1 MLLSDALGVTSTTLL
16 RLGVYD
22 SPIGFDLRMHV
33 DPARLR
39 STRVPELLGSY
50 KKFQSYFSDL
60 AVLIQGATPGSVLE
74 RQSKQG
80 LRFPETKQAAL
91 GYAKESNEGRGVGPV
106 MAAQLYKSAKEI
118 VTAGEKNPAIFEL
131 AVLFEPKFGPD
142 SLSDMTIKILLPELL
157 KFNERIAKKLNLPM
171 KKSRVH
177 GRLVKLVHSKRQD
190 MSVLL
195 IPHSILAKLPLA
207 TDWSEIDDVVAYN
220 RSVREQINQEVSKAL
235 GDRITDPTKPEI
247 RDVLLKNSPI
257 LRELLKRY
265 GKAKAT
271 PYDFEKDPLGLMSWY
286 RTMRQLAEKNPLKLD
301 RPKTTEEVY
310 QLVRTVCD
318 QFKHQVEE
326 NEIAGLLFND
336 NGTPKQESASQKL
349 FYALADSH
357 CVANDIDISREP
369 ETGRGPADFKLSRG
383 HKERVFVEL
392 KLSTNGKYLSGLTA
406 QLPTYLKAQKAK
418 HGILLLLKVD
428 ANDRRVR
435 TITRLHA
442 KLTKAGKRVPELV
455 VIDAIKKASA
465 SKLKGLVFDV

>member
-1 MLLSDALGVTSTTLL
+1 
-16 RLGVYD
+16 
-22 SPIGFDLRMHV
+22 
-33 DPARLR
+33 
-39 STRVPELLGSY
+39 
-50 KKFQSYFSDL
+50 
-60 AVLIQGATPGSVLE
+60 
-74 RQSKQG
+74 
-80 LRFPETKQAAL
+80 
-91 GYAKESNEGRGVGPV
+91 

-235 GDRITDPTKPEI
+235 GERITDPTKPEI

-336 NGTPKQESASQKL
+336 NGIPEAVLRPRRLPLRRQRYRHLPRTGDRAGTRRLQ
-349 FYALADSH
+349 
-357 CVANDIDISREP
+357 VEP
-369 ETGRGPADFKLSRG
+369 WPQGAR
-383 HKERVFVEL
+383 
-392 KLSTNGKYLSGLTA
+392 
-406 QLPTYLKAQKAK
+406 
-418 HGILLLLKVD
+418 IC
-428 ANDRRVR
+428 R
-435 TITRLHA
+435 TQ
-442 KLTKAGKRVPELV
+442 
-455 VIDAIKKASA
+455 VIDQRQVSQWIDGATTDLPQGAESQTRNTA
-465 SKLKGLVFDV
+465 PPESGCQ